1 MASNINATDPYA
13 NPFEWS
19 NAYPHEAPEDRLFG
33 LLPCPWQCE
42 QGLLPLVGGDYI
54 ACPSCGSDPEH
65 LS

>member
-1 MASNINATDPYA
+1 MELTILADDPYS

-42 QGLLPLVGGDYI
+42 QGLLPLLDGGYI
-54 ACPSCGSDPEH
+54 ACPSCGSEERAG
-65 LS
+65 